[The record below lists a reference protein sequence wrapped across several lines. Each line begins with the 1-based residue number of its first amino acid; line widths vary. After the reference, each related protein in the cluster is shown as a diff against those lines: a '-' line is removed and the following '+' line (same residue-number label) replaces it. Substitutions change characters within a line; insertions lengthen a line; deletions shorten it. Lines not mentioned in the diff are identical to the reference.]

1 MILIKKAQ
9 YRKGKCQKDIYQ
21 KATKKKLDI
30 KKLKISKKAVI
41 RQKSTMAGC
50 GKSSPNMCG
59 ISAKYG

>member
-1 MILIKKAQ
+1 MANQ
-9 YRKGKCQKDIYQ
+9 E